1 MLGEGGSM
9 HYRDRIYRDYLT
21 ARHESVAPQTIEA
34 FAPRAPYLRR
44 VIRDH
49 FPPDKASRILEL
61 GCGHGIFIHFIREA
75 GYANV
80 TGVDRSPEQ
89 VAVAKKLRIEG
100 VIGGDIM
107 ATLSGMPDACLD
119 VLIAHDVIEHLT
131 QNEAVALA
139 DHANRVLAPNGLFVL
154 HTINADSP
162 FFGAIRYGDFTHEMA
177 YNRASMGQ
185 LLMSSGF
192 TRVDC
197 FEDAPIAHGL
207 TSTVRLLLWKVLR
220 SGLRLFNAVETGD
233 IGRNAVLTR
242 NFLTV
247 ATK

>member
-1 MLGEGGSM
+1 MN
-9 HYRDRIYRDYLT
+9 YRERVYQDYVT
-21 ARHESVAPQTIEA
+21 ARHESFAPQTIEG

-49 FPPDKASRILEL
+49 FPRDRASRILEL
-61 GCGHGIFIHFIREA
+61 GCGHGIFLHFIREA

-80 TGVDRSPEQ
+80 TGIDRSPEQ
-89 VAVAKKLRIEG
+89 VAVAKQLGIDG
-100 VIGGDIM
+100 VVQGDFM
-107 ATLSGMPDACLD
+107 ASVSAMPDACLD

-131 QNEAVALA
+131 QDEAIALA
-139 DHANRVLAPNGLFVL
+139 DQASRVLARNGVFVL

-162 FFGAIRYGDFTHEMA
+162 FFGANRYGDFTHEMA

-185 LLMSSGF
+185 LLMSCGF
-192 TRVDC
+192 PRVDC
-197 FEDAPIAHGL
+197 FEDAPIVHGL
-207 TSTVRLLLWKVLR
+207 KSTVRLILWKVLR

-233 IGRNAVLTR
+233 TGRNAVLTR